1 MDSIDSIW
9 NCDPL
14 WMSLYLGPT
23 PPTTSSQVSCPIT
36 LRLWLVFSSA
46 DFHTPTPFIYNSN
59 KHVKIA
65 IHSLYVQIKFLLS
78 KLLWRYML
86 SQMSYNSLRA
96 GAKCLTRVPLSRTR
110 AQCKARS
117 GCTCAELYPTLAQE
131 AWNEKVLALCFEDFW
146 LLFLYFR
153 TLNHKMTWKRKSSID
168 SFLRYGNPE
177 C

>member
-1 MDSIDSIW
+1 
-9 NCDPL
+9 
-14 WMSLYLGPT
+14 MSLYLGPT

-78 KLLWRYML
+78 KLLSRYML

-117 GCTCAELYPTLAQE
+117 GCTCADYIQYWVSACVLYEQNKQTNKQT
-131 AWNEKVLALCFEDFW
+131 
-146 LLFLYFR
+146 
-153 TLNHKMTWKRKSSID
+153 TLNEELCNYVKEALIFIGPTGS
-168 SFLRYGNPE
+168 
-177 C
+177 